1 MMSHSLTQ
9 QQRRRDWNFWSSQ
22 KNKTIES
29 FQIWQEYD
37 VADDTKKIVRK
48 KMFQSQKQKQNK
60 KDCVFFAHEQGLVRV
75 WSINSCKN
83 ACGLK

>member
-37 VADDTKKIVRK
+37 VADDTKKSSEKRCSNPKNKNKTKKIVCFLHMNR
-48 KMFQSQKQKQNK
+48 
-60 KDCVFFAHEQGLVRV
+60 A
-75 WSINSCKN
+75 W
-83 ACGLK
+83 